1 MSLFNS
7 KKSDASFNP
16 FKVQQGGFGYGKLN
30 DVYRLSWTESSLF
43 TGPKTGESVGKSF
56 DLERLRLV
64 GALFIVMFSVLIA
77 RAAWLQVL
85 NGDYY
90 YKMAEGNRIRVER
103 LEARRGVIYDR
114 NLKPLVHNQANFVL
128 YMIPADLS
136 KDQNELNK
144 VVTRIADILAPM
156 SPRQALI
163 NSTSSDSQLTSKQ
176 IAEHIYAG
184 LAKVPARSLE
194 SFQPLFIAD
203 AIDYDKAILL
213 YLESANWRGVAIS
226 NKIKRDYNR
235 ESTSI
240 SHLLG
245 YTGKINDKELA
256 KLGEEYL
263 PIDYIGKNGLEY
275 FYENQ
280 LRGLNGK
287 KQIEVDALGKEKKI
301 LNSTEPTDGNSL
313 VLSIDLNMQKKL
325 EELVQA
331 QLAKAGLDRA
341 SAIVLDPNNGEV
353 LSMVSYP
360 AYDNNIFARGI
371 TKDEYKNLIN
381 DKNLPLFDRAVA
393 GEFPCGSTIKPVM
406 SAAALQEGVIT
417 ENTTFL
423 SRGGLKVGQW
433 VFPDWKAGGHGVTDV
448 KKAIAESVNTF
459 FYIIG
464 GGYEDFQGLGVDRIV
479 KYDKLFG
486 LGEQVGID
494 LPGEANGFVPTA
506 DWKFQTKGEKWY
518 IGDTYHLSI
527 GQGDLT
533 TTPLQVA
540 QFTEYFANGGK
551 MYVPHLVKEVLNS
564 DEKSGQMVESSI
576 TKESLVS
583 AENIEIVRR
592 GMRQTVTA
600 GSARSINL
608 VVPVA
613 VAGKT
618 GTAQWSS
625 KKANHA
631 WFTGF
636 APYDKPKLV
645 ITILIEEGTG
655 GDINAVP
662 IAKEFLKWY
671 FSPKI
676 ATSTATSTPVK

>member
-1 MSLFNS
+1 MSLFDF
-7 KKSDASFNP
+7 KKQDTAFNP
-16 FKVQQGGFGYGKLN
+16 FKIQEGGVKFGKLN

-56 DLERLRLV
+56 DFERLRLV
-64 GALFIVMFSVLIA
+64 GLLFVVSFLILIS
-77 RAAWLQVL
+77 RATWLQVL

-114 NLKPLVHNQANFVL
+114 NLEPLVHNQANFIL
-128 YMIPADLS
+128 YVIPADLP
-136 KDQNELNK
+136 KDQIELDK
-144 VVTRIADILAPM
+144 IITRIADVLAPM
-156 SPRQALI
+156 SPRQILI
-163 NSTSSDSQLTSKQ
+163 DSSGAENQVTSKQ
-176 IAEHIYAG
+176 IAEHIRSG
-184 LAKVPARSLE
+184 MSKIKPKSLE
-194 SFQPLFIAD
+194 SFRPLFVAD
-203 AIDYDKAILL
+203 NIDYDKAILL
-213 YLESANWRGVAIS
+213 YLESANWRGVSIS
-226 NKIKRDYNR
+226 NKIRRDYNR
-235 ESTSI
+235 EATSM
-240 SHLLG
+240 SHLMG
-245 YTGKINDKELA
+245 YTGKINEKELT
-256 KLGEEYL
+256 KLGDEYL

-280 LRGLNGK
+280 LRGQNGK

-313 VLSIDLNMQKKL
+313 VLSIDLAMQKKL

-331 QLAKAGLDRA
+331 QLAKAGLSRA
-341 SAIVLDPNNGEV
+341 SAIILDPNNGEV

-360 AYDNNIFARGI
+360 AYDNNSFARGI
-371 TKDEYKNLIN
+371 TKDEYNILLDDENK
-381 DKNLPLFDRAVA
+381 PLFNRAVA

-406 SAAALQEGVIT
+406 SVAALQEGVIT
-417 ENTTFL
+417 ENTTFM
-423 SRGGLKVGQW
+423 SRGGLRVGQW
-433 VFPDWKAGGHGVTDV
+433 FFPDWKAGGHGVSDV

-459 FYIIG
+459 YYIIG
-464 GGYEDFQGLGVDRIV
+464 GGYEDIQGLGVDRIV
-479 KYDKLFG
+479 KYDRLFG

-494 LPGEANGFVPTA
+494 LPGEANGFVPSK
-506 DWKFQTKGEKWY
+506 DWKEEAKGEKWY
-518 IGDTYHLSI
+518 VGDTYHLAI

-551 MYVPHLVKEVLNS
+551 MYVPHLVKEILS
-564 DEKSGQMVESSI
+564 ADEKTSQKVEPSI
-576 TKESLVS
+576 TKENIVDS
-583 AENIEIVRR
+583 AYTEIVRK
-592 GMRQTVTA
+592 GMRQTVTQ
-600 GSARSINL
+600 GSARSMNL
-608 VVPVA
+608 VVPVS

-625 KKANHA
+625 KKKNHA

-636 APYDKPKLV
+636 APYENPELV

-662 IAKEFLKWY
+662 IAREFLKWY

-676 ATSTATSTPVK
+676 ATSTATSTPAK